1 MKAIAVRVWMVLALV
16 ALMISA
22 CSAPVSPVEPADP
35 PEATQAPK
43 TESGAAP
50 IKASVPEPVKLV
62 IMGEAGLQ
70 ADIDAYMTKNPHVTI
85 ERIDNDATKLAAMMA
100 AGTPPD
106 IIRASGADTKVYA
119 LRGWILDLTPY
130 FEKSTVLRPDDM
142 MPPVE
147 YFKFNGG
154 WYGMHKDF
162 SPDSSFIVNKRMA
175 EEAGITLPPPNTIIT
190 FSQAADWARKM
201 TVVEGGRVVR
211 MGMEYDL
218 SDGTVQRVLME
229 NGEDLYNEDFS
240 KAIIK
245 DNPTV
250 VALMTYFA
258 ELAKENVIFNPLNPS
273 PNWSVPD
280 LLDGKTASISIGYW
294 AQASFASAKNPVEN
308 PENFVMYP
316 ALSWGGDVVVNPPMG
331 GAGMF
336 ISAGSKNVDEAWK
349 FFEYFMG
356 GEPAINRAKAGWGL
370 PALKSLYQ
378 YISLPTEWQQHF
390 YDNVQWEL
398 ENSVMTPRRINPY
411 YTTATFNSTWA
422 KQLELYLKGEVTLE
436 EAIANTDA
444 EVNKAIADGKAAMG
458 K

>member
-1 MKAIAVRVWMVLALV
+1 
-16 ALMISA
+16 
-22 CSAPVSPVEPADP
+22 
-35 PEATQAPK
+35 
-43 TESGAAP
+43 
-50 IKASVPEPVKLV
+50 
-62 IMGEAGLQ
+62 MGEAGLQ
-70 ADIDAYMTKNPHVTI
+70 ADIDAYVAANPHVTI

-119 LRGWILDLTPY
+119 LRGWVLDLTPY

-142 MPPVE
+142 MSPVE
-147 YFKFNGG
+147 YFKFDGG

-162 SPDSSFIVNKRMA
+162 SFDSSYIINKRMA
-175 EEAGITLPPPNTIIT
+175 EEAGITLPPPHTIIT
-190 FSQAADWARKM
+190 FEQAGEWARKM

-211 MGMEYDL
+211 MGMESDM
-218 SDGTVQRVLME
+218 SDGTAQRVMME
-229 NGEDLYNEDFS
+229 TGEDLYNEDFT
-240 KAIIK
+240 KANIK
-245 DNPTV
+245 DNPKV
-250 VALMTYFA
+250 VALMTYYA

-280 LLDGKTASISIGYW
+280 LLDGKTASIVIGYW
-294 AQASFASAKNPVEN
+294 AQASFASAENPVEN

-316 ALSWGGDVVVNPPMG
+316 ALSWGGEVVVNPPMG

-336 ISAGSKNVDEAWK
+336 ITAGSKNPDEAWK
-349 FFEYFMG
+349 FFEYYMG
-356 GEPAINRAKAGWGL
+356 GEPAISRAKAGWGL

-378 YISLPTEWQQHF
+378 YISLDTEWQQQF
-390 YDNVQWEL
+390 YDNVQWEM
-398 ENSVMTPRRINPY
+398 ENSVITPRRINPY
-411 YTTATFNSTWA
+411 YTTATFNGTWS

-444 EVNKAIADGKAAMG
+444 EVNKAILDGKAAMD